1 MPNKLDAVFQQRD
14 VGNTRFVERVISGSG
29 LILQTNAG
37 GVLVGS
43 STLQVGTISGS
54 AITASGI
61 FIPPNGVF
69 TATTASI
76 GLMIGTASYALN
88 ATGGGTTLITGSTYP
103 ITASYSLNGGTRLY
117 TGSTYPITA
126 SYATNGGTKLY
137 TGSIYPIT
145 SSYALNGGTK
155 LYTGSTYPITSSWS
169 RQAITSSNLNPPGGL
184 LVLTSA
190 SFQRLVVDT
199 PNAPATPNDPGVEGE
214 MKFDN
219 SFAYFYANGK
229 WRRVAFSLW

>member
-1 MPNKLDAVFQQRD
+1 MPNKLDTVFQQRD
-14 VGNTRFVERVISGSG
+14 VSNTRFVERVISGSG
-29 LILQTNAG
+29 LIIQTNAG

-54 AITASGI
+54 AISASDI
-61 FIPPNGVF
+61 FIASNGVL

-88 ATGGGTTLITGSTYP
+88 ATSGGTTLITGS
-103 ITASYSLNGGTRLY
+103 L
-117 TGSTYPITA
+117 
-126 SYATNGGTKLY
+126 
-137 TGSIYPIT
+137 
-145 SSYALNGGTK
+145 
-155 LYTGSTYPITSSWS
+155 YPITSSWS
-169 RQAITSSNLNPPGGL
+169 KYAITSSNLNPPGSL
-184 LVLTSA
+184 LVLSSA

-219 SFAYFYANGK
+219 NFAYFYANGK
-229 WRRVAFSLW
+229 WRRVAFNLW

>member
-29 LILQTNAG
+29 LIIQTNAG

-43 STLQVGTISGS
+43 STLQVSTISGS

-61 FIPPNGVF
+61 FIPSTGTL
-69 TATTASI
+69 TATTSSI

-88 ATGGGTTLITGSTYP
+88 ALGGGTKLF
-103 ITASYSLNGGTRLY
+103 

-126 SYATNGGTKLY
+126 SYAK
-137 TGSIYPIT
+137 
-145 SSYALNGGTK
+145 NGGTK
-155 LYTGSTYPITSSWS
+155 LYTGSTYPITASYAKNGGTKLYTGSLYPITSSWS
-169 RQAITSSNLNPPGGL
+169 RYAITSSNLNPPGGL
-184 LVLTSA
+184 LVLPSA

>member
-29 LILQTNAG
+29 LIIQTNAG

-43 STLQVGTISGS
+43 STLQVSTISGS

-69 TATTASI
+69 TASTASI

-103 ITASYSLNGGTRLY
+103 ITASYALNGGTRLY
-117 TGSTYPITA
+117 TGSTYPIT
-126 SYATNGGTKLY
+126 
-137 TGSIYPIT
+137 
-145 SSYALNGGTK
+145 
-155 LYTGSTYPITSSWS
+155 SSWS
-169 RQAITSSNLNPPGGL
+169 RYAITSSNLNPPGGL
-184 LVLTSA
+184 LVLPSA

-199 PNAPATPNDPGVEGE
+199 PNAPSTPNDPGVEGE

-219 SFAYFYANGK
+219 NFAYFYANGK

>member
-29 LILQTNAG
+29 LIIQTNAG

-43 STLQVGTISGS
+43 STLQVSTISGS
-54 AITASGI
+54 SITASGI
-61 FIPPNGVF
+61 FIPPTGVF

-76 GLMIGTASYALN
+76 SLMIGTASYALN

-137 TGSIYPIT
+137 TGS
-145 SSYALNGGTK
+145 L
-155 LYTGSTYPITSSWS
+155 YPITSSWA

-184 LVLTSA
+184 LVLPSA
-190 SFQRLVVDT
+190 SFQRLVIDT
-199 PNAPATPNDPGVEGE
+199 PNAPSTPNDPGVEGE

-219 SFAYFYANGK
+219 NFAYFYANGK

>member
-117 TGSTYPITA
+117 TGSTYPIT
-126 SYATNGGTKLY
+126 
-137 TGSIYPIT
+137 

-155 LYTGSTYPITSSWS
+155 LFTGSTYPITSSWA
-169 RQAITSSNLNPPGGL
+169 RYAITSSNLNPPGGL
-184 LVLTSA
+184 LVLPSA

>member
-29 LILQTNAG
+29 LIIQTNAG

-43 STLQVGTISGS
+43 STLQVSTISGS

-61 FIPPNGVF
+61 FIPSTGTL
-69 TATTASI
+69 TATTSSI

-88 ATGGGTTLITGSTYP
+88 ALGGGTKLF
-103 ITASYSLNGGTRLY
+103 

-126 SYATNGGTKLY
+126 SYAK
-137 TGSIYPIT
+137 
-145 SSYALNGGTK
+145 NGGTK
-155 LYTGSTYPITSSWS
+155 LYTGSTYPITASYAKNGGTKLYTGSLYPITSSWS
-169 RQAITSSNLNPPGGL
+169 RYAITSSNLNPPGGL
-184 LVLTSA
+184 LVLPSA

-219 SFAYFYANGK
+219 NFAYFYANGK

>member
-43 STLQVGTISGS
+43 STLQVGNISGS

-61 FIPPNGVF
+61 FIPSTGTL
-69 TATTASI
+69 TATTSSI

-88 ATGGGTTLITGSTYP
+88 ALGGGTKLF
-103 ITASYSLNGGTRLY
+103 

-126 SYATNGGTKLY
+126 SYAK
-137 TGSIYPIT
+137 
-145 SSYALNGGTK
+145 NGGTK
-155 LYTGSTYPITSSWS
+155 LYTGSTYPITASYAKNGGTKLYTGSLYPITSSWS
-169 RQAITSSNLNPPGGL
+169 RYAITSSNLNPPGGL
-184 LVLTSA
+184 LVLPSA

>member
-43 STLQVGTISGS
+43 STLQVGNISGS

-88 ATGGGTTLITGSTYP
+88 SPGGGGTNLV
-103 ITASYSLNGGTRLY
+103 

-126 SYATNGGTKLY
+126 SYAL
-137 TGSIYPIT
+137 I
-145 SSYALNGGTK
+145 ALNGGGGGTN
-155 LYTGSTYPITSSWS
+155 LVTGSTYPITSSWS
-169 RQAITSSNLNPPGGL
+169 NYAITSSNISPPNGI
-184 LVLTSA
+184 LTLQSA
-190 SFQRLVVDT
+190 SFKWLTVKS
-199 PNAPATPNDPGVEGE
+199 PNVPSSPTSPGSEGE

-219 SFAYFYANGK
+219 NYAYFYANGK

>member
-14 VGNTRFVERVISGSG
+14 TYNTKFVERVISGSG
-29 LILQTNAG
+29 LIIQTNAA

-43 STLQVGTISGS
+43 STIQVSTISGS

-61 FIPPNGVF
+61 FIPPTGTL
-69 TATTASI
+69 TATTSSI
-76 GLMIGTASYALN
+76 GFMIGTASYALN
-88 ATGGGTTLITGSTYP
+88 ALGGGTK
-103 ITASYSLNGGTRLY
+103 LY

-126 SYATNGGTKLY
+126 SYAK
-137 TGSIYPIT
+137 
-145 SSYALNGGTK
+145 NGGTK
-155 LYTGSTYPITSSWS
+155 LYTGSTYPITASYAKNGGTKLYTGSVYPITSSWA
-169 RQAITSSNLNPPGGL
+169 RLAITSSNLNPPGGL
-184 LVLTSA
+184 LVLPSA

-219 SFAYFYANGK
+219 NFAYFYANGK

>member
-29 LILQTNAG
+29 LIIQTNAG

-43 STLQVGTISGS
+43 STLQVSTISGS

-61 FIPPNGVF
+61 FIPSTGTL
-69 TATTASI
+69 TATTSSI

-88 ATGGGTTLITGSTYP
+88 ALGGGTKLF
-103 ITASYSLNGGTRLY
+103 

-126 SYATNGGTKLY
+126 SYAK
-137 TGSIYPIT
+137 
-145 SSYALNGGTK
+145 NGGTK
-155 LYTGSTYPITSSWS
+155 LYTGSTYPITASYAKNGGTKLYTGSLYPITSSWS
-169 RQAITSSNLNPPGGL
+169 RYAITSSNLNPPGGL

>member
-43 STLQVGTISGS
+43 STLQVGNISGS

-61 FIPPNGVF
+61 FIPSTGTL
-69 TATTASI
+69 TATTSSI

-88 ATGGGTTLITGSTYP
+88 ALGGGTKLF
-103 ITASYSLNGGTRLY
+103 

-126 SYATNGGTKLY
+126 SYAK
-137 TGSIYPIT
+137 
-145 SSYALNGGTK
+145 NGGTK
-155 LYTGSTYPITSSWS
+155 LYTGSTYPITASYAKNGGTKLYTGSLYPITSSWS
-169 RQAITSSNLNPPGGL
+169 RYAITSSNLNPPGGL
-184 LVLTSA
+184 LVLPSA

-219 SFAYFYANGK
+219 NFAYFYANGK

>member
-43 STLQVGTISGS
+43 STLQVGNISGS

-76 GLMIGTASYALN
+76 RLMIGTASYALN

-145 SSYALNGGTK
+145 SS
-155 LYTGSTYPITSSWS
+155 WS
-169 RQAITSSNLNPPGGL
+169 RYAITSSNLNPPGGL